1 MEPMTYEL
9 KLASTGSGVGYFAC
23 LPARQ
28 ASFDECLA
36 YLRRCPLDD
45 FMHRSLLDRLCG
57 LEPETLAAIL
67 DAAWGRDPIVV
78 ALVCEACLSVEKF
91 EGLRSRFDRDARR
104 RLLPHS
110 PLIILKSSLL
120 EDQDL
125 HARWSAL
132 LGSNLGQH
140 RPLPHPDAAGL
151 PLLFPR
157 ETLAGLL
164 GANVSLGPFVA
175 PASSRAPHVALPP
188 GQASQVAGRATRI
201 TRADGRTIGE
211 PSSLPSPEETA
222 ARALERLEAIG
233 VVAGPEM
240 KHVSSLSPHGFFR
253 KWHLRLCVKNGRHDY
268 TVTGI
273 QTSYGKG
280 LTEAVARASYAME
293 MVERVSS
300 FASFGPDGVL
310 GTARA
315 LPLVHGSFS
324 ELASSGRDV
333 LDPNALRLEAPYEDE
348 PLYWLEAVERRLDG
362 TDRPVLIPAQAVFLF
377 CNLDEIGLFSGL
389 GSTGLASGNTPEQAR
404 VSALLEVLERD
415 AEATTVHDPARCFR
429 ITTDDPL
436 LGPLLAYLDAR
447 GVQVQFQDLTGP
459 LGVPCV
465 KSFVV
470 TARGE
475 VVKGTGAH
483 LDGRKAVISALT
495 ETPFAVQATTRMG
508 RGIEGLGTVRFEDLT
523 NHGTGNPVADLE
535 TLEGLLLGNGCRVL
549 YVDLTR
555 EDLKIPV
562 VKAIVPG
569 LEFMADFDAQSRVSP
584 RLYADYLGRFG
595 LL

>member
-1 MEPMTYEL
+1 MSYEL

-36 YLRRCPLDD
+36 YLRLCPLDD

-91 EGLRSRFDRDARR
+91 EGLRSRFDREARR
-104 RLLPHS
+104 GLLPHS

-120 EDQDL
+120 GDQDL
-125 HARWSAL
+125 HARWGAL
-132 LGSNLGQH
+132 FGSNLGQH
-140 RPLPHPDAAGL
+140 RPLPHPETTGL

-157 ETLAGLL
+157 EVLAGLPR
-164 GANVSLGPFVA
+164 ARMSLGPFVA
-175 PASSRAPHVALPP
+175 PASSRAQHAAAPHPP
-188 GQASQVAGRATRI
+188 GGGDEAPGRKSEAVGARSKI
-201 TRADGRTIGE
+201 PGGA
-211 PSSLPSPEETA
+211 PSLPSPEETA
-222 ARALERLEAIG
+222 IRALERLGAIG
-233 VVAGPEM
+233 GLAGPEM
-240 KHVSSLSPHGFFR
+240 KHVSSLSPHGFYR
-253 KWHLRLCVKNGRHDY
+253 RWHLRLGVKNGRHDH

-300 FASFGPDGVL
+300 FASFGPEGVL

-315 LPLVHGSFS
+315 LPLVQGRFS
-324 ELASSGRDV
+324 ELAASGRDL

-348 PLYWLEAVERRLDG
+348 PLYWLEAAERRLDG
-362 TDRPVLIPAQAVFLF
+362 TVRPVLIPAQAVFLF

-389 GSTGLASGNTPEQAR
+389 GSTGLASGNTLEQAR

-415 AEATTVHDPARCFR
+415 GEATTVHDPARCFR
-429 ITTDDPL
+429 ITADDPL
-436 LGPLLAYLDAR
+436 LGPLLAHLGSR
-447 GVQVQFQDLTGP
+447 GVQVRFQDLTGS

-475 VVKGTGAH
+475 VFKGTGAH
-483 LDGRKAVISALT
+483 LDGRKAVVSALT
-495 ETPFAVQATTRMG
+495 ETPFAHQGASRSG
-508 RGIEGLGTVRFEDLT
+508 PGIEGLVTVRYEDLP
-523 NHGTGNPVADLE
+523 NHGTGDPAADLE
-535 TLEGLLLGNGCRVL
+535 TLEDLLLGNGFRVL

-555 EDLKIPV
+555 QDLGIPV

-569 LEFMADFDAQSRVSP
+569 LEFMADFDAHSRVSP
-584 RLYADYLGRFG
+584 RLFADYLRMLG